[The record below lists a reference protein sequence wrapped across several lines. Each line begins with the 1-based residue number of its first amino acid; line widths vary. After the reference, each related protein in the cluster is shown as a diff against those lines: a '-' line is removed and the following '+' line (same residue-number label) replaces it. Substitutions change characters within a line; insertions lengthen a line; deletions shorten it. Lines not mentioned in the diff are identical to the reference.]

1 VWSNTNTQC
10 DGEPEWNALG
20 HTNSYGYSYS
30 YSYSY
35 GYGYSYSCTVGDTV
49 VSTGADPVRHPD
61 DHDGQ
66 LSLVQQWGGP

>member
-1 VWSNTNTQC
+1 VRRGNSNTQRN
-10 DGEPEWNALG
+10 GEPEWNTVG
-20 HTNSYGYSYS
+20 HTNGYGYSYS

-35 GYGYSYSCTVGDTV
+35 SCTIGDTI
-49 VSTGADPVRHPD
+49 VSTGADPVEHPD